1 MSDRLTT
8 DYADLVNIYNK
19 EQNFI
24 RQNDS
29 ILPVIHIAWLY
40 NKNVEIIDA
49 PASEYKLPEVINT
62 HFDELFSSYQTSEV
76 YDNMNIRVDDW
87 KLNSEKNLF
96 QIFSG
101 RTTYY
106 KSLVTNRAMDYVLS
120 NGASVRKM
128 LEGGPVIHSLKDSSL
143 SNHLGFNGFIETSDE
158 KFMFV
163 FRKKGVSIG
172 EGTYS
177 NSVAASLKTKYALN
191 PSSQFT
197 MAGLENGII
206 REIEDE
212 LGIPPETLLRDKNN
226 ILSGPIK
233 LIAAYRDLLEGGKPQ
248 LLFYAMTSMDSKQ
261 VTEVFNAKNNHLLN
275 NESDSVAGKKQV
287 MSTDGNHLFW
297 VSRDELISGLLSSGG
312 IIHHELPMLPSASA
326 CVSMLQQFLKIT
338 MILPEEIVD
347 ILENNGFSC
356 NGKISKQSGEYYVEI
371 SQGTPLGEDWS
382 EIIWFDG
389 SKEGFV
395 EAVRKRANGFDVD
408 EEVEVYI
415 PCRGENGCPSS
426 IEDLVND
433 AKWKKEQ
440 IEKLADALEGLN
452 RPIPAEKKAIL
463 RVVVNYAGTEFFTK
477 EDDGCFKQHESLES
491 ARDYIIHE
499 YGADVEIE
507 TETDVRFSY

>member
-1 MSDRLTT
+1 
-8 DYADLVNIYNK
+8 
-19 EQNFI
+19 
-24 RQNDS
+24 
-29 ILPVIHIAWLY
+29 
-40 NKNVEIIDA
+40 
-49 PASEYKLPEVINT
+49 
-62 HFDELFSSYQTSEV
+62 
-76 YDNMNIRVDDW
+76 
-87 KLNSEKNLF
+87 
-96 QIFSG
+96 
-101 RTTYY
+101 
-106 KSLVTNRAMDYVLS
+106 
-120 NGASVRKM
+120 
-128 LEGGPVIHSLKDSSL
+128 
-143 SNHLGFNGFIETSDE
+143 
-158 KFMFV
+158 
-163 FRKKGVSIG
+163 
-172 EGTYS
+172 
-177 NSVAASLKTKYALN
+177 
-191 PSSQFT
+191 
-197 MAGLENGII
+197 
-206 REIEDE
+206 
-212 LGIPPETLLRDKNN
+212 
-226 ILSGPIK
+226 
-233 LIAAYRDLLEGGKPQ
+233 
-248 LLFYAMTSMDSKQ
+248 MTSMDSKQ

-371 SQGTPLGEDWS
+371 SQGTPLGADWS

-477 EDDGCFKQHESLES
+477 EDDGYFKQHESLES
-491 ARDYIIHE
+491 ARDYIIHK